1 MGQSQGNR
9 HRGVGSMIDYIKDM
23 LVPGKI
29 TTFPYKMTGSIA
41 IASRNGHYLRC
52 PAWGVGKT
60 IVKVDKDYVYV
71 QSDTEGKINLFNEH
85 GDKVK
90 QISAEE
96 LK

>member
-23 LVPGKI
+23 LVAGKI
-29 TTFPYKMTGSIA
+29 TTLPYKMTGPIA

-52 PAWGVGKT
+52 PAWGTDKT
-60 IVKVDKDYVYV
+60 IIKYDENYVYV
-71 QSDTEGKINLFNEH
+71 KSDIVGKIDLFDKE
-85 GDKVK
+85 GVKVK
-90 QISAEE
+90 EINEDE

>member
-29 TTFPYKMTGSIA
+29 TTFPYKMTGPIA

-52 PAWGVGKT
+52 PAWGTDKT
-60 IVKVDKDYVYV
+60 IIKYDENYVYV
-71 QSDTEGKINLFNEH
+71 KSDIVGNIDLFDKEGV
-85 GDKVK
+85 KVK
-90 QISAEE
+90 EINEDE